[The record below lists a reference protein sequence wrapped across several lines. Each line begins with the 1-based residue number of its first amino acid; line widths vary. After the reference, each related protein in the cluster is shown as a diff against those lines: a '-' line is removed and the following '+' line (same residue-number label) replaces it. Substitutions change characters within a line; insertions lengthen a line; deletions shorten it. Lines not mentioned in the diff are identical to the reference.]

1 MNDTVLSPALAGE
14 AKRQVL
20 ALIGMMIMVHLAFTG
35 GRVGLTLLAIDLH
48 ASAFVVGLMVS
59 LLSVVPMLLSVHMGR
74 WTDRVGIRRPALIST
89 SCVAAACTLPY
100 LDQTIP
106 TLCVASI
113 LLGSG
118 FMLLHIGISNAVGH
132 ASTPP
137 TRTQAYTWLAVGFS
151 VSTILGPVV
160 AGYAIDHFGHA
171 QAFLLLA
178 AFPAATFVA
187 LLARRRPSPP
197 PVRAVEPAQDAH
209 VMDLLRDKPLRAVFI
224 ASAFMNVSWDMFT
237 FMAPVYGALIKLPAS
252 SIGLIMGSF
261 GVATFV
267 VRLSMP
273 WVNRYLGEW
282 KVLCAALGIAGLS
295 YALFPLLETMPL
307 LVAVAFFL
315 GLGLGSAQP
324 MLLSLIHQVAP
335 PGRTGEA
342 IGVRTTFLNLSQV
355 VMPLLFG
362 AFSAAAGMV
371 PAFWVMAAVGAG
383 GSWFTGS
390 RDKASRNLKI

>member
-1 MNDTVLSPALAGE
+1 MTDSPARLEGE
-14 AKRQVL
+14 ASRRVIG
-20 ALIGMMIMVHLAFTG
+20 LIVMMIMVHLPFTG
-35 GRVGLTLLAIDLH
+35 GRVGLTLMAIELQ
-48 ASAFVVGLMVS
+48 ASTFVVGLMAS
-59 LLSVVPMLLSVHMGR
+59 LLSVVPMVLSVHMGR
-74 WTDRVGIRRPALIST
+74 WTDRVGIRHPALIST
-89 SCVAAACTLPY
+89 GFVALACTLPF
-100 LDQTIP
+100 LNQSIA

-132 ASTPP
+132 ASTPE

-171 QAFLLLA
+171 KAFLLLA
-178 AFPAATFVA
+178 AFPALTFVV

-197 PVRAVEPAQDAH
+197 PPHREARAQDAH
-209 VMDLLRDKPLRAVFI
+209 VMDLLRDKPLRSVFI

-237 FMAPVYGALIKLPAS
+237 FMMPVYGALIKLSAS
-252 SIGLIMGSF
+252 NIGLIMGSF

-273 WVNRYLGEW
+273 LVNRYLGEW
-282 KVLCAALGIAGLS
+282 KVLCVALGMVGLS
-295 YALFPLLETMPL
+295 YALFPLLQTVPL

-355 VMPLLFG
+355 LMPLLFG
-362 AFSAAAGMV
+362 AFSTAAGMV
-371 PAFWVMAAVGAG
+371 PAFWVVAAVGAG
-383 GSWFTGS
+383 GSWFAGS
-390 RDKASRNLKI
+390 RAKVVEKP

>member
-1 MNDTVLSPALAGE
+1 MTDSPARLEGE
-14 AKRQVL
+14 ASRRVIG
-20 ALIGMMIMVHLAFTG
+20 LIVMMIMVHLPFTG
-35 GRVGLTLLAIDLH
+35 GRVGLTLMAIELQ
-48 ASAFVVGLMVS
+48 ASTFVVGLMAS
-59 LLSVVPMLLSVHMGR
+59 LLSVVPMVLSVHMGR
-74 WTDRVGIRRPALIST
+74 WTDRVGIRHPALIST
-89 SCVAAACTLPY
+89 GFVALACTLPF
-100 LDQTIP
+100 LNQSIA

-132 ASTPP
+132 ASTPE

-171 QAFLLLA
+171 KGFLLLA
-178 AFPAATFVA
+178 AFPALTFVV

-197 PVRAVEPAQDAH
+197 PPHREARAQDAH
-209 VMDLLRDKPLRAVFI
+209 VMDLLRDKPLRSVFI

-237 FMAPVYGALIKLPAS
+237 FMMPVYGALIKLSAS
-252 SIGLIMGSF
+252 NIGLIMGSF

-273 WVNRYLGEW
+273 LVNRYLGEW
-282 KVLCAALGIAGLS
+282 KVLCVALGMVGLS
-295 YALFPLLETMPL
+295 YALFPLLQTVPL

-355 VMPLLFG
+355 LMPLLFG
-362 AFSAAAGMV
+362 AFSTAAGMV
-371 PAFWVMAAVGAG
+371 PAFWVVAAIGAG
-383 GSWFTGS
+383 GSWFAGSRAKAS
-390 RDKASRNLKI
+390 RDK